1 MTLFYQMDTIVTTP
15 VTSDEADKTMVQLEE
30 NHQTRINRMKRDLK
44 VTVSLVLYFIV

>member
-1 MTLFYQMDTIVTTP
+1 MDTIVTTP

-44 VTVSLVLYFIV
+44 VIISLVLYFIV